1 MKEELEKAIQS
12 LVNKTSPVLEEDLD
26 YLYEMLEYI
35 PMRRKDRDELQP
47 LIDMIDSIDTEH
59 IKTRNLCKYRMKRLM
74 EHYVEDLTSKYL
86 SKRERQ
92 AINHTLSI
100 ILKYK
105 KVTTTN
111 LKLDKVKEILGLI
124 EDISLT
130 ELDNYL
136 DNRDNKEKI
145 GGIIDSININLY
157 NYNYS
162 EGDSVAPRALGGGG
176 SAHFLSLDDNDYQ
189 QTCKLLIKLKSSSR
203 VICEAHSNISVYT
216 NKLASLITHI
226 HLSRGSDIPIPR
238 YFLEDNGYECLTS
251 NKMIDLDTGEVF
263 KSLDIIQGLGLGFV
277 SSYNVDKRRAREVS
291 LTQLGMVVACTA
303 TLCDKRVVL
312 KELELQPGDLC
323 TTRKDYS
330 YYLEQDIIPDVPLI
344 DEFLEAIESTTVNIT
359 GYLEKF
365 RAQYPIVAF
374 SLEEYYEYVTDNIKD
389 IQDGIDQNIPILSNF
404 SRDFRSLTTGFRISK
419 KYSKALGKRDIILS
433 FTNVWKLSYTGRLFQ
448 RFGLQGITRQS
459 KRIVHENNVN
469 YDIPTSQLR
478 VLKQILEDIQ
488 YMLSEDD
495 ESSYKVHIGWLDR
508 YIADKS
514 FRESLRASTGLP
526 DEEWKKAMYSIVF
539 GSNLNSAYE
548 NSAINTITLKNSIF
562 NPDFNRTKFY
572 QSLHSLDT
580 LVGIWLKY
588 IPQYKENYKLSPLM
602 ESRFENLIQAMEMEN
617 LDPANYIFNG
627 VSFIHKECS
636 SIRHKKHFSAY
647 MLQGIESAFILHL
660 ALLNTKGVVSQEF
673 DGVIS
678 NNQIHP
684 EIIEEARRRSG
695 FRLGEVIV
703 KDFTIAT

>member
-35 PMRRKDRDELQP
+35 PMRRKDREELQP

-145 GGIIDSININLY
+145 EGIIDSININLY

-226 HLSRGSDIPIPR
+226 HLSRGS
-238 YFLEDNGYECLTS
+238 
-251 NKMIDLDTGEVF
+251 
-263 KSLDIIQGLGLGFV
+263 
-277 SSYNVDKRRAREVS
+277 
-291 LTQLGMVVACTA
+291 
-303 TLCDKRVVL
+303 
-312 KELELQPGDLC
+312 
-323 TTRKDYS
+323 
-330 YYLEQDIIPDVPLI
+330 
-344 DEFLEAIESTTVNIT
+344 
-359 GYLEKF
+359 
-365 RAQYPIVAF
+365 
-374 SLEEYYEYVTDNIKD
+374 
-389 IQDGIDQNIPILSNF
+389 
-404 SRDFRSLTTGFRISK
+404 
-419 KYSKALGKRDIILS
+419 
-433 FTNVWKLSYTGRLFQ
+433 
-448 RFGLQGITRQS
+448 
-459 KRIVHENNVN
+459 
-469 YDIPTSQLR
+469 
-478 VLKQILEDIQ
+478 
-488 YMLSEDD
+488 
-495 ESSYKVHIGWLDR
+495 
-508 YIADKS
+508 
-514 FRESLRASTGLP
+514 
-526 DEEWKKAMYSIVF
+526 
-539 GSNLNSAYE
+539 
-548 NSAINTITLKNSIF
+548 
-562 NPDFNRTKFY
+562 
-572 QSLHSLDT
+572 
-580 LVGIWLKY
+580 
-588 IPQYKENYKLSPLM
+588 
-602 ESRFENLIQAMEMEN
+602 
-617 LDPANYIFNG
+617 
-627 VSFIHKECS
+627 
-636 SIRHKKHFSAY
+636 
-647 MLQGIESAFILHL
+647 
-660 ALLNTKGVVSQEF
+660 
-673 DGVIS
+673 
-678 NNQIHP
+678 
-684 EIIEEARRRSG
+684 
-695 FRLGEVIV
+695 
-703 KDFTIAT
+703 